1 MSAVGA
7 GTVAGTASGAA
18 VVEASDAGLLGNMS
32 SRPRTEIRRVV
43 PPVQRGWVVF
53 DLLRSSTGDEPDVIT
68 PEHHARLEER
78 WQALGLTGATLVHP
92 HRHVLPGAG
101 VPLACRDLDLT
112 LNVLLRV
119 RGNLLIH
126 GMPKLERRDPT
137 TSSAV
142 VCADP
147 RLHAIVVA
155 ANAAVA
161 RARRRARAAEVR
173 QQKASAEGSR
183 T

>member
-1 MSAVGA
+1 MSAVDA
-7 GTVAGTASGAA
+7 GIAA
-18 VVEASDAGLLGNMS
+18 VEAPDTGLLGNMS
-32 SRPRTEIRRVV
+32 SRPRTDIRRVV
-43 PPVQRGWVVF
+43 PPVQQGWVVF
-53 DLLRSSTGDEPDVIT
+53 DLRRSSTGDAPAVIT

-92 HRHVLPGAG
+92 SRYPPSG
-101 VPLACRDLDLT
+101 VEAPLACRDDDLI

-119 RGNLLIH
+119 RGNLLIY
-126 GMPKLERRDPT
+126 GMPKLDVRDPT
-137 TSSAV
+137 ASSAL

-147 RLHAIVVA
+147 RLHAIVVE
-155 ANAAVA
+155 ANKEVV

-173 QQKASAEGSR
+173 EERKNAQRSR